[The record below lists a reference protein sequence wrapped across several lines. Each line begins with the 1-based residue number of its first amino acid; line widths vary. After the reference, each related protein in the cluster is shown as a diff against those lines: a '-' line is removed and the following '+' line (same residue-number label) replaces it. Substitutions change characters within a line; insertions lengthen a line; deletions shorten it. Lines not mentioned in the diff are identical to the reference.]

1 MKQIFNWPR
10 LLERKQPNV
19 VPHHPHPHHGL
30 CWCNFPLKKAL
41 NTGDFVLFSFMC
53 HLSPKSLSFSQ
64 YQVLLTSVEISFDFF
79 VSACSH
85 SECVFLGNV
94 LASVSTYM
102 QKKKK
107 LLAILYVSFH
117 LPLLLPRI
125 TSAVLLVAVVT
136 GQPWPQH
143 TRHSPSPR
151 PSAFSRARPRSG
163 ACTPS
168 SGKGGEATAAAAFS

>member
-1 MKQIFNWPR
+1 
-10 LLERKQPNV
+10 
-19 VPHHPHPHHGL
+19 
-30 CWCNFPLKKAL
+30 
-41 NTGDFVLFSFMC
+41 MC
-53 HLSPKSLSFSQ
+53 HLSPKSLPFSQ

-85 SECVFLGNV
+85 TECVFGECARKCVHLH
-94 LASVSTYM
+94 A
-102 QKKKK
+102 KKKK
-107 LLAILYVSFH
+107 KSPVILYVSFH

-136 GQPWPQH
+136 GQPWPLR
-143 TRHSPSPR
+143 TRRSPSPR

-168 SGKGGEATAAAAFS
+168 SGKGRGDGCGCVQLRAFFKMLFFSYRPCLETRKRVAMSSSSTPRG